1 MRLLLELHKENSL
14 FVRHYEDTRFK
25 FSQITIALAAALV
38 GVSRFPAMGGGSQH
52 WVAMCIITLGLS
64 GILITSSTLNAPT
77 GTRPFRVAFAEQ

>member
-1 MRLLLELHKENSL
+1 
-14 FVRHYEDTRFK
+14 
-25 FSQITIALAAALV
+25 
-38 GVSRFPAMGGGSQH
+38 MGGGSQH